1 MFVDQSLHRGSMADR
16 VENSP
21 LVGLSDTAYRKMVT
35 QDYRHVL
42 GLAWRM
48 LAVRAEAEDVTQE
61 AFLRLWNERKHIEPD
76 GAKFWLRKVARHLC
90 LDRLRKRKDWNI
102 SFDETLEDSETGL
115 EAPILNPE
123 QETIG
128 REIGAQINQTL
139 EKLPS
144 RQRVALTLVLYDELP
159 ARLAASE
166 LGLSVEALESLLA
179 RARRTLRQ
187 SLSSLHK
194 DPV

>member
-1 MFVDQSLHRGSMADR
+1 MFLDTSFDRGSMAEI

-21 LVGLSDTAYRKMVT
+21 LVGLSDAAYHERVT

-61 AFLRLWNERKHIEPD
+61 AFLRLWNERKNIAPD

-102 SFDETLEDSETGL
+102 SFDETVEDSETGL